1 MTREEYDIQSAN
13 IRRQI
18 KNLKKQ
24 QKCLDRE
31 FISELPVKI
40 GDEVE
45 VAGSPAII
53 DDIRV
58 SSTPPYKLVGVFKY
72 KYYQSRRF
80 ERNFANPYIRFK
92 K

>member
-1 MTREEYDIQSAN
+1 MIREEYDIQSAN

-24 QKCLDRE
+24 QKCLDRK

-53 DDIRV
+53 DDIRIN
-58 SSTPPYKLVGVFKY
+58 SAPPYKLVGVFKY
-72 KYYQSRRF
+72 KYYQSCRF
-80 ERNFANPYIRFK
+80 ERNFANQYIRFK